1 MARRWVL
8 SLHDPLLFPLVT
20 LIIMDVFLQKMRIK
34 KNRKGQTLKRQFYHD
49 GFKRKKQEYG
59 DCYDRLPVQY
69 FYHGTSLIDR
79 LKANRCELCGK
90 ENVKLDMHHVRKL
103 KDLQG
108 KEDWERHM
116 IARKRKTIALC
127 RSCHKKVHY
136 GSID

>member
-1 MARRWVL
+1 MYKTYASKYRSSVVQICKKYKK
-8 SLHDPLLFPLVT
+8 DG
-20 LIIMDVFLQKMRIK
+20 VFTVSY

-59 DCYDRLPVQY
+59 DCYDKLPVQY
-69 FYHGTSLIDR
+69 FFHGTSLIDR

-103 KDLQG
+103 KDLQR

-136 GSID
+136 GSMD

>member
-1 MARRWVL
+1 MTI
-8 SLHDPLLFPLVT
+8 HFQLL
-20 LIIMDVFLQKMRIK
+20 I
-34 KNRKGQTLKRQFYHD
+34 
-49 GFKRKKQEYG
+49 QEYG

>member
-1 MARRWVL
+1 MYEAN
-8 SLHDPLLFPLVT
+8 DNCLLL
-20 LIIMDVFLQKMRIK
+20 
-34 KNRKGQTLKRQFYHD
+34 NRKGQTLKRQFYHD

-127 RSCHKKVHY
+127 RSCHKKIHY